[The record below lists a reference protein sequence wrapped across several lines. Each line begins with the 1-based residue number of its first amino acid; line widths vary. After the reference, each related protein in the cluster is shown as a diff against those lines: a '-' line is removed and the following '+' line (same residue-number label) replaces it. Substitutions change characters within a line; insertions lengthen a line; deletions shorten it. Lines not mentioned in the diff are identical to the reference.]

1 MALKAEAVTGPEVIG
16 KKVEGFTMFKLVEG
30 RMLEYWIVAGKLPV
44 LVGEVG
50 AVDAEPQGPM
60 TDTLPVQVTDDDDYQ
75 RLNGEGSPFFEPPS
89 ND

>member
-1 MALKAEAVTGPEVIG
+1 LAQQAEDVTKTAVAEE
-16 KKVEGFTMFKLVEG
+16 KVEGFTMFKLVEG

-50 AVDAEPQGPM
+50 ATDAEPQEPM
-60 TDTLPVQVTDDDDYQ
+60 TDTLPVKVTEDEDYQ

-89 ND
+89 NE